1 MLLGV
6 VCIPKYLHVFKQADV
21 TGTAEVCETLQL
33 CKGEGN
39 SCFCI
44 PPLRVTQLL
53 SGLKY
58 TFHSPLEKEEKEIA
72 LHLYLMFY
80 REIMITQQQYI
91 RFMIKQFC
99 SSLWVFFK
107 LNFYLFIFYVLD
119 WDFKI
124 FIIILLCFFLE
135 NNCIMFHDICIIA
148 ASLERILSLPG
159 CQEPSC
165 LAELLSQQRI
175 F

>member
-6 VCIPKYLHVFKQADV
+6 VCIPEYLHVFKQADV

-99 SSLWVFFK
+99 SSLWVF
-107 LNFYLFIFYVLD
+107 LNL
-119 WDFKI
+119 I
-124 FIIILLCFFLE
+124 FIYLYFMFLIGTLKFLLLFYYVFF
-135 NNCIMFHDICIIA
+135 
-148 ASLERILSLPG
+148 
-159 CQEPSC
+159 
-165 LAELLSQQRI
+165 
-175 F
+175 

>member
-6 VCIPKYLHVFKQADV
+6 VCIPEYLHVFKQADV

-99 SSLWVFFK
+99 SSLWFFLKLIFIYLYFMFLIGTLKFLLLFYYVFF
-107 LNFYLFIFYVLD
+107 
-119 WDFKI
+119 
-124 FIIILLCFFLE
+124 
-135 NNCIMFHDICIIA
+135 
-148 ASLERILSLPG
+148 
-159 CQEPSC
+159 
-165 LAELLSQQRI
+165 
-175 F
+175 